1 MSQEMGIFCN
11 ALTALQV
18 NGIVLFKSVN
28 QERYWNYSTFSIK
41 KKKAKKGV
49 KKTKNKCNK

>member
-41 KKKAKKGV
+41 NKKAKKGV

>member
-41 KKKAKKGV
+41 NKKAKKGV
-49 KKTKNKCNK
+49 KKTKTKCNK

>member
-11 ALTALQV
+11 AFTALQV

-41 KKKAKKGV
+41 NKKAKKGV